1 MVVKKMIT
9 IEETKEYL
17 KNISRIIDE
26 IKFLTTE
33 QTITGY
39 YTLPNVTGVTNYKKQ
54 LQSRIN
60 TLFTIKTQLLDA
72 ISKIENPDYRVL
84 LEMKYLSNWSVI
96 KISREMNYS
105 PRNLAYI
112 RNKAI
117 AELAKHLDRQTVIT
131 TNCNAQEKKYHHK

>member
-1 MVVKKMIT
+1 MAIT
-9 IEETKEYL
+9 IEQTKEYL
-17 KNISRIIDE
+17 QNISRIIDE
-26 IKFLTTE
+26 INFLSGIQNTKY
-33 QTITGY
+33 Y
-39 YTLPNVTGVTNYKKQ
+39 YTIPNTPGVTSYKKKLQ
-54 LQSRIN
+54 LRID

-72 ISKIENPDYRVL
+72 ISKIENPNYRVL
-84 LEMKYLSNWSVI
+84 LEMKYLSNWSVV

-117 AELAKHLDRQTVIT
+117 AELAKHLDKQTVIT